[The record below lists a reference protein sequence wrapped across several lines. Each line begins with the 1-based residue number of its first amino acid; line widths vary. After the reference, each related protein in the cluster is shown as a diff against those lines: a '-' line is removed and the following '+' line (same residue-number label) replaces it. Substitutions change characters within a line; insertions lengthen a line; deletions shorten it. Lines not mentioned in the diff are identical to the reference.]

1 MTSEKA
7 TNLLRDGENDHEIWP
22 RNLSVQLPIHPVQRL
37 LILAC
42 RAVAVAAGAKNMVVF
57 SAVFL
62 ASADRASG
70 INARASTCSGSV
82 SAMLLFKP
90 SPHRTSR
97 KRYSLTGSMK
107 MRTPSIS
114 FSLSLGAGFRFDTA
128 RPSVAHPPL
137 IVEGAEIAACGYI
150 AGPEIEPDAQ
160 GREYAPGQP
169 RSEAGR
175 SRRGPGGPGR
185 CRV

>member
-1 MTSEKA
+1 
-7 TNLLRDGENDHEIWP
+7 
-22 RNLSVQLPIHPVQRL
+22 
-37 LILAC
+37 
-42 RAVAVAAGAKNMVVF
+42 MVVF
-57 SAVFL
+57 SAVIL
-62 ASADRASG
+62 ASG
-70 INARASTCSGSV
+70 INARGSTCSGSV

-90 SPHRTSR
+90 SPRKTSR
-97 KRYSLTGSMK
+97 KRYSLIGSMK

-160 GREYAPGQP
+160 GREYPPGQP